1 MTSVCF
7 NKAKIF
13 GAAID
18 VSDDPWTLELK
29 KASMYAQQ
37 NGANDIYKDP
47 YDALITK
54 IHKIDSAIEPI
65 GKLPVLSWLGPIPD
79 LSDEHLITKENME
92 KYVADG
98 GLLSMSIQVKEFVK
112 KHILPEQP
120 VMLGVDHSA
129 TGGVVSALSEEFGAE
144 NLCVIVLDQHF
155 DGLPLSLRLQQ
166 STIEQLGQIS
176 SLSNIA
182 DDNEYC
188 CGNFWKHLIDT
199 RVVLPDNLLFIG
211 VADYPAKEAI
221 HVNSLFRENYLA
233 FETKGCRFFPLEEFE
248 GNYIN
253 NLRKFISNNI
263 NTSHVYLSLDIDV
276 GAYNC
281 VHAARYMDTAGINKK
296 ALLDIARIIS
306 KNCRSGKFRLAGLD
320 IMEFNM
326 HFLDLESEPG
336 KKDNTISTIVDFM
349 KVILSS

>member
-7 NKAKIF
+7 SGAKIF

-54 IHKIDSAIEPI
+54 IQKIDNAIEPI
-65 GKLPVLSWLGPIPD
+65 GKLPVLSWLSPMPN
-79 LSDEHLITKENME
+79 LSDDHLITKENME

-98 GLLSMSIQVKEFVK
+98 GLLAMSNQVKEFVK
-112 KHILPEQP
+112 KYILPEQP

-129 TGGVVSALSEEFGAE
+129 TGGVVSALSEVLGAE
-144 NLCVIVLDQHF
+144 NLSVIVLDQHF

-166 STIEQLGQIS
+166 STIEQLGQIT

-199 RVVLPDNLLFIG
+199 NVVLPENLLFIG
-211 VADYPAKEAI
+211 VADYPGKEAI
-221 HVNSLFRENYLA
+221 HANALFRENYLA
-233 FETKGCRFFPLEEFE
+233 FETKGCKFFPLKEFE
-248 GNYIN
+248 GKYIN

-263 NTSHVYLSLDIDV
+263 TTSHVYLSLDVDV

-281 VHAARYMDTAGINKK
+281 VHAARYMDAAGINKK
-296 ALLDIARIIS
+296 AFLDIARIIS
-306 KNCRSGKFRLAGLD
+306 TNCRSGKFRLAGLD

-326 HFLDLESEPG
+326 HFLDLESEQG
-336 KKDNTISTIVDFM
+336 KKDNTISTVVDFM